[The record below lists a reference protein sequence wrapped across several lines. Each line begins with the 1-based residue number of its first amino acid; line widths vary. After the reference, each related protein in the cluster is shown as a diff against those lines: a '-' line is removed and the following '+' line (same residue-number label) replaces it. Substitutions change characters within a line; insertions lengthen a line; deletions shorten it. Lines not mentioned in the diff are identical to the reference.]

1 MVLYPNPVSDLL
13 LIQVDHLLKYDLD
26 IEMYDMSGKLLMKT
40 QMIKGSTIAYF
51 DTQTL
56 YNGTYLVKISSD
68 KNTISK
74 KVIVKH

>member
-1 MVLYPNPVSDLL
+1 
-13 LIQVDHLLKYDLD
+13 
-26 IEMYDMSGKLLMKT
+26 MKT

-56 YNGTYLVKISSD
+56 YNGTYMVKISNG

-74 KVIVKH
+74 KVVVKH

>member
-1 MVLYPNPVSDLL
+1 MYPNPVSDLL
-13 LIQVDHLLKYDLD
+13 LVQVDHLLKYDLD

-56 YNGTYLVKISSD
+56 YNGTYMVKISNG